1 MHLEWGRA
9 GLREAGRQ
17 ADVVVVVDVLS
28 FTTAVTVAAEHD
40 VVVHPIRPGEP
51 YAASVARRLG
61 AHLAGKRGAAAVS
74 LSPGTLACLDAGE
87 RVVLASPHGAT
98 LALEAAATGASVV
111 AASLRNA
118 AAVGRW
124 LGDHQRR
131 VVVIAAG
138 ETWRDGAPRTAIED
152 LLGAGALLSHF
163 PAATVSAEARVAAE
177 AFRGCRGE
185 MEAILRG
192 STSGRE
198 LAALGYVE
206 DVICASQLDAS
217 TVVPVLADGAFR
229 PS

>member
-28 FTTAVTVAAEHD
+28 FTTSVAVAAEHD
-40 VVVHPIRPGEP
+40 VLVHPIRPGER

-61 AHLAGKRGAAAVS
+61 AHLAGKRGAAVS
-74 LSPGTLACLDAGE
+74 LSPATLARLDPGD

-118 AAVGRW
+118 GAVAQW
-124 LGDHQRR
+124 LGGHQRR

-152 LLGAGALLSHF
+152 FLGAGALLSHF
-163 PAATVSAEARVAAE
+163 PTSALSAEARVAAE
-177 AFRGCRGE
+177 AFRASQGE
-185 MEAILRG
+185 LEAILRG
-192 STSGRE
+192 CTSGRE
-198 LAALGYVE
+198 LAAQGYVD
-206 DVICASQLDAS
+206 DVICASELDAS
-217 TVVPVLADGAFR
+217 PVVPLLVDGVFR

>member
-28 FTTAVTVAAEHD
+28 FTTAVTVAAERN
-40 VVVHPIRPGEP
+40 VLVHPIRPGEP

-61 AHLAGKRGAAAVS
+61 AHLAGTRGAAVS
-74 LSPGTLACLDAGE
+74 LSPSTLVHLDAGE
-87 RVVLASPHGAT
+87 RVVLPSPHGAV

-111 AASLRNA
+111 AACLRNA
-118 AAVGRW
+118 GAVGAW
-124 LGDHQRR
+124 LGGYQRR

-152 LLGAGALLSHF
+152 LLGAGAVLSHL
-163 PAATVSAEARVAAE
+163 PPSALSAEARVAAE
-177 AFRGCRGE
+177 AFRASRPE
-185 MEAILRG
+185 LEAIMRG
-192 STSGRE
+192 CTSGRE
-198 LAALGYVE
+198 LAARGYVG
-206 DVICASQLDAS
+206 DVVCAAELDAS
-217 TVVPVLADGAFR
+217 PVVPVLVDGAFR